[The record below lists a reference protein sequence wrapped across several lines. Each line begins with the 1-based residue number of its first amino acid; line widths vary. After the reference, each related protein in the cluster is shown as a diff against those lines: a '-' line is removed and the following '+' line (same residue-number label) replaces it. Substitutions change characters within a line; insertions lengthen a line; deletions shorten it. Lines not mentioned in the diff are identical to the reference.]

1 MIDSDTDDDFD
12 GLIVDTF
19 VGGHME
25 ENEYSISECSMHVHG
40 ENGSCAPKPTIDK
53 IRKFL
58 VSLGKYSD
66 QQVSRLTDNEIIKI
80 AKSEVGVDK
89 ESQLYTD
96 RRVQEFLGGSKEAR
110 KTLEDYFKAEGPANS
125 TALLDNFN
133 IDETIAKW
141 AKHSESL
148 FGKKFYHVPFQMID
162 FAQRGTELAHLNIRK
177 LMSDGYKCFGVVL
190 NTDVSSGR
198 GKHWFAIYG
207 DLDHKGT
214 DKDPIVLE
222 YFNSSGNPPM
232 REVANWLEAAKQD
245 LLKNYSIEADSV
257 VSANRRLQNSMT
269 ECGVWSLMYI
279 LSRLKGHEPNWY
291 YKTRANDA
299 DMIELRSFLFRD
311 AVSDKK

>member
-1 MIDSDTDDDFD
+1 
-12 GLIVDTF
+12 
-19 VGGHME
+19 
-25 ENEYSISECSMHVHG
+25 
-40 ENGSCAPKPTIDK
+40 
-53 IRKFL
+53 
-58 VSLGKYSD
+58 
-66 QQVSRLTDNEIIKI
+66 
-80 AKSEVGVDK
+80 
-89 ESQLYTD
+89 
-96 RRVQEFLGGSKEAR
+96 
-110 KTLEDYFKAEGPANS
+110 
-125 TALLDNFN
+125 
-133 IDETIAKW
+133 
-141 AKHSESL
+141 
-148 FGKKFYHVPFQMID
+148 
-162 FAQRGTELAHLNIRK
+162 
-177 LMSDGYKCFGVVL
+177 MSDGYKCFGVVL